1 MLSGN
6 YHTAVQNLR
15 QNKWRTIFTMLGII
29 IGITS
34 VVTVVSLGEGLKH
47 QITGQINQLGSD
59 VITVRPGKLLSKN
72 GNNSNLN
79 FYALLTPSTL
89 TTKDAESIH
98 HLPEVR
104 DVTPVEF
111 VTSSATSDK
120 GEFDDVF
127 VAGTGPNFADTTHQ
141 KLAYGGY
148 FTDDDS
154 SGNFAVIG
162 SNIAAEMFGEL
173 NPVGE
178 TVTVMGQDF
187 IVRGVLAPTQGGLL
201 SLALA
206 DYNSSIFIPADTA
219 QDLTAGHTNILQI
232 LARVKPN
239 TNVDKAVSHI
249 NTELSKNHGGSGDF
263 TVLKQNQLLGVSS
276 QVLNTI
282 TGFITSIAA
291 ISLLVGGIG
300 IMNIMLVSVTERTRE
315 IGIRKAVG
323 ATQRQIRRQF
333 LTEGLVLSVAAGIIG
348 VVVALIINLLLRL
361 YSNLK
366 PVVSVWV
373 VILAV
378 GVSVAFGIIFS
389 IIPAVKAARKDP
401 IAALRGE

>member
-1 MLSGN
+1 MFNGN
-6 YHTAVQNLR
+6 YQTAVQNLR
-15 QNKWRTIFTMLGII
+15 LSKWRTFFTMLGII

-59 VITVRPGKLLSKN
+59 VITVRPGKLLSKD
-72 GNNSNLN
+72 GNTSNLN
-79 FYALLTPSTL
+79 LYALLVPSTL
-89 TTKDAESIH
+89 SNKDVESINR
-98 HLPEVR
+98 LSIVR
-104 DVTPVEF
+104 DVTPVQF
-111 VTSSATSDK
+111 VTSSASSDK

-127 VAGTGPNFADTTHQ
+127 VAGTGPNFADTAHQ

-162 SNIAAEMFGEL
+162 SGIAAEMFGEL

-206 DYNSSIFIPADTA
+206 DYNSSIFIPSDTA
-219 QDLTAGHTNILQI
+219 SNLTAGHTNILQI
-232 LARVKPN
+232 LTRIKPN
-239 TNVDKAVSHI
+239 TNIDKAVSDI
-249 NTELSKNHGGSGDF
+249 NAVLAKNHGGSGDF

-282 TGFITSIAA
+282 TGFVSSIAA

-300 IMNIMLVSVTERTRE
+300 IMNIMYVSVTERTKE
-315 IGIRKAVG
+315 IGLRMSIG
-323 ATQRQIRRQF
+323 ARGVDILLQF
-333 LTEGLVLSVAAGIIG
+333 LTEAILISFTGGLIG
-348 VVVALIINLLLRL
+348 VVLGVTSARLVTYFLAWPTLVTEYSILLSFLVCFITGVFFGYYPAQKASRL
-361 YSNLK
+361 
-366 PVVSVWV
+366 
-373 VILAV
+373 
-378 GVSVAFGIIFS
+378 
-389 IIPAVKAARKDP
+389 DP
-401 IAALRGE
+401 IEALRYE